1 MTSGLNKAALHKE
14 KRAIAAYRAYLP
26 ALELKRA
33 SLAVALAA
41 EKRAAG
47 AAAARL
53 EKLLSEAGAQF
64 AMAAH
69 ANLDL
74 ESRTPAARALFSTE
88 TILGV
93 SVPRFDGLSAPDL
106 SFPMHVTPHWAPPF
120 AARAYEAAALRWQV
134 AIAATRMARL
144 EAAIRKTSQRVNLLE
159 KVLIPQAHAIVRSIE
174 IRLADQERA
183 GVVIAKIAKAK
194 RQAGMAG

>member
-1 MTSGLNKAALHKE
+1 
-14 KRAIAAYRAYLP
+14 
-26 ALELKRA
+26 
-33 SLAVALAA
+33 
-41 EKRAAG
+41 
-47 AAAARL
+47 
-53 EKLLSEAGAQF
+53 
-64 AMAAH
+64 MAAH